1 MIKEVGSGT
10 HGTVYKVLDNT
21 KDYVPVAM
29 KVVKKAKLGKMSA
42 VLMREIEALKGL
54 HHPNIVELY
63 EVINDCNSPKIFM
76 IMKYLTGPAL
86 NELPALPTLF

>member
-29 KVVKKAKLGKMSA
+29 KVVKKARLGNIS
-42 VLMREIEALKGL
+42 LSLTREIESLRGL

-63 EVINDCNSPKIFM
+63 EVIND
-76 IMKYLTGPAL
+76 
-86 NELPALPTLF
+86 